1 MITSVLMGPTGG
13 DITKMLNR
21 SGVGGGQGVEDV
33 IAMLHSELRR
43 IAARLMAS
51 ERRDHTLQPT
61 IIADEAY
68 LQLVDQHNRN
78 WRNRAH
84 FFAAA
89 AQTMRHILV
98 DYGRRRRSQKRGGR
112 FQRVDL
118 DQAERIGIAPDD
130 DVLALDEALKRLEH
144 IDPRQSR
151 IVELRYFGGL
161 TEEETAEVMNTS
173 PRTIKREWAFARA
186 WLYAEL
192 TQPTPREEAGR
203 HT

>member
-1 MITSVLMGPTGG
+1 
-13 DITKMLNR
+13 MLNR
-21 SGVGGGQGVEDV
+21 SAAGGGQGVEDV
-33 IAMLHSELRR
+33 IVLLHSELRR

-61 IIADEAY
+61 VIADEAY

-78 WRNRAH
+78 WKNRAH

-98 DYGRRRRSQKRGGR
+98 DYGRRRRSQKRGGL
-112 FQRVDL
+112 FQRVDF

-130 DVLALDEALKRLEH
+130 DVIALDEALQRLEH

-173 PRTIKREWAFARA
+173 PRTIKREWAVARV

-192 TQPTPREEAGR
+192 TQPARRVASGSNLPVADPEGS
-203 HT
+203 